1 MYAQTLEAICNLNT
15 PGGQSIVAMMRESR
29 NQNRLVEM
37 GVTLDNNI
45 RDTLTTLQ
53 QSILAGTPVAVGSQV
68 VPVGVIPIAS
78 YDIATSDIIIT
89 NPDYSTDNP
98 GGDTTTGG
106 GKATSSTSS
115 SSSNV
120 PNNTTD
126 VFAGESGNR
135 GGSPSGSV
143 VDFGNSN
150 VIGSFSGS
158 PYSNITPPN
167 LNIYYIS
174 NTLLPS
180 TYTIAESI
188 DEVIRCNC
196 DCWDIV

>member
-1 MYAQTLEAICNLNT
+1 
-15 PGGQSIVAMMRESR
+15 MMRESR

-53 QSILAGTPVAVGSQV
+53 QSILAGTPVAVGTQT
-68 VPVGVIPIAS
+68 VPVGVIPIAL
-78 YDIATSDIIIT
+78 YDIATGDIIIT
-89 NPDYSTDNP
+89 NPNYSTDNP
-98 GGDTTTGG
+98 GGDGTSGG
-106 GKATSSTSS
+106 GTATGSTSS
-115 SSSNV
+115 STSTSPSNV

-126 VFAGESGNR
+126 VFAGESGNG

-150 VIGSFSGS
+150 IIGSFSSS

-180 TYTIAESI
+180 TYTISESI

-196 DCWDIV
+196 DCWDLV

>member
-1 MYAQTLEAICNLNT
+1 
-15 PGGQSIVAMMRESR
+15 MRESR

-53 QSILAGTPVAVGSQV
+53 QSILAGTSVAVGSQTI
-68 VPVGVIPIAS
+68 PVGVIPIAS
-78 YDIATSDIIIT
+78 YDTATGDIIIT
-89 NPDYSTDNP
+89 NPDYSTNNP
-98 GGDTTTGG
+98 GGGGTSGG
-106 GKATSSTSS
+106 GTES
-115 SSSNV
+115 
-120 PNNTTD
+120 
-126 VFAGESGNR
+126 FAGESGTP
-135 GGSPSGSV
+135 GGSSTGDV

-150 VIGSFSGS
+150 VIGSFGGS

-188 DEVIRCNC
+188 EQVILCNC
-196 DCWDIV
+196 DCWDLT